1 MKTDNKVGIRVKR
14 MLICASLSAMML
26 GVSGCGGS
34 QNTNSNSN
42 AAGDT
47 AQVQQESSG
56 TTSEQK
62 ENNTASDR
70 NGNASGGT
78 ESKNDRV
85 DETKVPGTYTA
96 EAADVPGKLDII
108 ELKADHTGR
117 IEFQDILDITWD
129 AEKISVSGASEYT
142 YKMEGDTLYLDQ
154 DGITREFKKTDGT
167 ASSGDK
173 QNTSDSGNSQSTS
186 DSGNSVVPADLEAN
200 YLGEYMDSDSGDPSL
215 VIQKRSD
222 GKYDVKLSIFRLA
235 SFDDGIGEL
244 ITDGADSILF
254 TATDPNGNPMQA
266 RIVSDGKT
274 AKVAIVDSTWG
285 LLENDTSFEFQ
296 KVDPAANGSG
306 DDGAGTASSEAGNV
320 TLQNMIGSYQCDRA
334 LIMISGAGDSA
345 NIDITWSGSVSESAV
360 WEMTGTFD
368 AATSSLNY
376 ENGVLRHVVYKSDG
390 SEESSET
397 IYEDGTGKLIYDAVK
412 NTLIWQDD
420 KEHAADDMIFERIN
434 LNGQVGR

>member
-1 MKTDNKVGIRVKR
+1 
-14 MLICASLSAMML
+14 
-26 GVSGCGGS
+26 
-34 QNTNSNSN
+34 
-42 AAGDT
+42 
-47 AQVQQESSG
+47 
-56 TTSEQK
+56 
-62 ENNTASDR
+62 
-70 NGNASGGT
+70 
-78 ESKNDRV
+78 
-85 DETKVPGTYTA
+85 
-96 EAADVPGKLDII
+96 
-108 ELKADHTGR
+108 
-117 IEFQDILDITWD
+117 
-129 AEKISVSGASEYT
+129 
-142 YKMEGDTLYLDQ
+142 
-154 DGITREFKKTDGT
+154 
-167 ASSGDK
+167 
-173 QNTSDSGNSQSTS
+173 
-186 DSGNSVVPADLEAN
+186 
-200 YLGEYMDSDSGDPSL
+200 MDSDSGDPSL

>member
-1 MKTDNKVGIRVKR
+1 MKTDNKEGIRVKR

-129 AEKISVSGASEYT
+129 AEKISVSGGSEYT
-142 YKMEGDTLYLDQ
+142 YIIEGDKLYLDD
-154 DGITREFKKTDGT
+154 DGITREFKKTDST
-167 ASSGDK
+167 ASSGDS
-173 QNTSDSGNSQSTS
+173 QNISDSGNSQSTS
-186 DSGNSVVPADLEAN
+186 DSGNSVVPTDVEAN
-200 YLGEYMDSDSGDPSL
+200 YIGEYMDSDSNDPSL

-254 TATDPNGNPMQA
+254 TATDPNESPIQF
-266 RIVSDGKT
+266 RVVSDGKT
-274 AKVAIVDSTWG
+274 AKVAVVDSTWG
-285 LLENDTSFEFQ
+285 LLENGTIFEYE
-296 KVDPAANGSG
+296 KLTGDSGNSANSGS
-306 DDGAGTASSEAGNV
+306 DLSSDEPV
-320 TLQNMIGSYQCDRA
+320 TLQNMIGTYQCDRA
-334 LIMISGAGDSA
+334 SIMISSDSDDTA
-345 NIDITWSGSVSESAV
+345 NIDITWGGSAFESAV
-360 WEMTGTFD
+360 WTMTGSFD
-368 AATSSLNY
+368 ASASALTY
-376 ENGVLRHVVYKSDG
+376 KNGVRRNVVYNDDG
-390 SEESSET
+390 SEKSSET
-397 IYEDGTGKLIYDAVK
+397 VYEDGTGTFFYDSAK
-412 NTLIWQDD
+412 NTLTWQDD
-420 KEHAADDMIFERIN
+420 KENMADGMVFERIN
-434 LNGQVGR
+434 LNGTVTR